1 MTSPRLSMFKEPR
14 RFVCCV
20 MRSIIY
26 WLNKGNA
33 VWCYCNVHLLCLF
46 EGQALETNTNH
57 HSQGLN
63 CLETCSTLPM
73 FHMFHMFHTLPMFHV
88 FPAVATTI
96 STDPAINTAW
106 NIWRLCSYTC
116 PHWLEYQTLPCG
128 VPSLY
133 RSADPG
139 QQIILCWNKIGKKS
153 YKQKVT
159 KSQVTENLKLFLAKG
174 IALINLIQFSDSK
187 SGPAVFPQIINLRI
201 LIF

>member
-1 MTSPRLSMFKEPR
+1 MFKEPR
-14 RFVCCV
+14 RFACCV

-26 WLNKGNA
+26 WLNEGNA
-33 VWCYCNVHLLCLF
+33 QSGAIATSIYYVYSR
-46 EGQALETNTNH
+46 GQALDTNTNH

-63 CLETCSTLPM
+63 CLETCSTLLM
-73 FHMFHMFHTLPMFHV
+73 FHMFHV

-96 STDPAINTAW
+96 SIDPAINTAW

-116 PHWLEYQTLPCG
+116 LHWLEYQTLPCG

-133 RSADPG
+133 RSAGPG

-159 KSQVTENLKLFLAKG
+159 KSQVTENLKLFLAKS
-174 IALINLIQFSDSK
+174 IALINPTQFSDSNSQVQRFSLK
-187 SGPAVFPQIINLRI
+187 
-201 LIF
+201 